1 MDSNFIKRYDT
12 RDIKT
17 FNINNVKKFNVN
29 KETIYDHENQALLF
43 YGM

>member
-12 RDIKT
+12 RDINS

-29 KETIYDHENQALLF
+29 IATIYDHENQALLF